1 MGDVQRCPP
10 FYYVQDTPVCHRFML
25 IASYACGYSRGS
37 CVQGVAAADQL
48 AEALAYVKNTLGQ
61 DPESTVSIVDERPA
75 VSPLAR
81 TGIQALIDWVR
92 QHTGQVVV
100 IVVADCKWLF
110 GTCEEES
117 GRLVAELRAELHFV
131 RQRTIVPDAG
141 IERHERLLT
150 LIRASTLAHRSDD
163 RLRCHRRK
171 RMMKG
176 NVRDEAWYGYRQGRH
191 PAGEW
196 IPHEEELR
204 IVHRMHDLDLAGFT
218 PVNIAQYLN
227 RRGVQRNDGLP
238 QWTKTQLIKIL
249 QRGRPKDFAD
259 VHGYRSPEFAR
270 WAAARIQHWP
280 DSCTVT

>member
-1 MGDVQRCPP
+1 
-10 FYYVQDTPVCHRFML
+10 
-25 IASYACGYSRGS
+25 
-37 CVQGVAAADQL
+37 
-48 AEALAYVKNTLGQ
+48 VKNNLGQ
-61 DPESTVSIVDERPA
+61 ESTVSLVDERPA

-92 QHTGQVVV
+92 QHTGQEVV

-117 GRLVAELRAELHFV
+117 GRLMAELRAELYFV

-141 IERHERLLT
+141 IERHDKLST
-150 LIRASTLAHRSDD
+150 LIRSSTLAHRSDE

-176 NVRDEAWYGYRQGRH
+176 NVRDEAWYGYRQG
-191 PAGEW
+191 PSAGEW

-204 IVHRMHDLDLAGFT
+204 VVHRIFDLDLAGFT
-218 PVNIAQYLN
+218 PVNIADYLN
-227 RRGVQRNDGLP
+227 RHGVQRNDGLR

-249 QRGRPKDFAD
+249 KKGRPKDFAD